1 MKDFI
6 IVGAGSAGS
15 VLARRLSGHGTVT
28 LIEAGPPDHWWD
40 YRIHMPAALS
50 QVLSSKW
57 YNWHY
62 ESEPEPCL
70 DNRKLYCPRGKVMG
84 GSSSVNGMIFVRG
97 NRGDFD
103 RWSSEYGLS
112 DWDYESCLP
121 YFRKSE
127 NALGLSRAS
136 LDRGVR
142 GSEGPLKL
150 SRGEL
155 KTPLFQAWLDAVGQ
169 AGFENVDDFNG
180 RNQEGAGCFDR
191 TIFNGERQNVAKA
204 YLGPVQPAGT
214 LEIIPRA
221 TVTRVIT
228 KNGRATAV
236 DYLQDGKQHR
246 CGGGEVILCGGA
258 INTPHLLMLSGI
270 GDAPALKSQGIPV
283 ISHSPGVGQNL
294 MDHLEIYV
302 QYACNR
308 PVSVYPKT
316 RWFNMPLVGLQWLIA
331 RQGAGATNHFE
342 TGAFLRSGDHVS
354 YPDLQF
360 HFLPIA
366 MDYDG
371 KDQYPGH
378 GFQVHVGPMKPT
390 SRGEITLCSA
400 NPLDSPRIQFNYNAT
415 QADRSVMRSG
425 IRMAD
430 DIVSQSAFDDYRG
443 VRLRPTDELD
453 SDNQLDRFVRQFA
466 ESAYHPSGTCRMGID
481 DAAVVDAAGLVRGV
495 SGLRV
500 VDASIMP
507 EITNGNLN
515 APVVMM
521 AEKISDS
528 ILSQE
533 APRFTSP

>member
-1 MKDFI
+1 MNDFI
-6 IVGAGSAGS
+6 VVGAGSAGC
-15 VLARRLSGHGTVT
+15 VMARRLSEHGKVT
-28 LIEAGPPDHWWD
+28 LIEAGPSDHRWD
-40 YRIHMPAALS
+40 YRLHMPAALS
-50 QVLSSKW
+50 QVLSSNW

-70 DNRKLYCPRGKVMG
+70 DNRRLYCPRGKVMG
-84 GSSSVNGMIFVRG
+84 GSSSINGMIFVRG

-112 DWDYESCLP
+112 GWDYESCLP

-127 NALGLSRAS
+127 NALGLTEEL
-136 LDRGVR
+136 LDPNFR
-142 GSEGPLKL
+142 GSDGLLKL

-155 KTPLFQAWLDAVGQ
+155 KTPLFQAWLDAAGQ
-169 AGFENVDDFNG
+169 AGYSSTDDFNG
-180 RNQEGAGCFDR
+180 PSQEGAGCFDR
-191 TIFNGERQNVAKA
+191 TIFKGERQNVAKA
-204 YLGPVQPAGT
+204 YLGPIQQAGSP
-214 LEIIPRA
+214 EVIRRA
-221 TVTRVIT
+221 TVTRVVT
-228 KNGRATAV
+228 ENGRATGV
-236 DYLQDGKQHR
+236 EYLQGGKQHK
-246 CGGGEVILCGGA
+246 CEGGEVILCGGA

-270 GDAPALKSQGIPV
+270 GDAAGLKSHGIPV

-302 QYACNR
+302 QYECNK

-316 RWFNMPLVGLQWLIA
+316 RWFNMPVVGLQWLLT
-331 RQGAGATNHFE
+331 RQGAGSTNHFE
-342 TGAFLRSGDHVS
+342 TGAFLRSGDNVP

-371 KDQYPGH
+371 KDQYQGH

-390 SRGEITLCSA
+390 SRGEVTLCSA
-400 NPLDSPRIQFNYNAT
+400 NPLEAPRIQFNYNAT
-415 QADRSVMRSG
+415 EADRSVMRSG
-425 IRMAD
+425 IRMAN
-430 DIVSQSAFDDYRG
+430 DIVSRSAFDDYRG
-443 VRLRPTDELD
+443 TRLRPTDDID
-453 SDNQLDRFVRQFA
+453 SDDQLDRFVRQFA
-466 ESAYHPSGTCRMGID
+466 ESAYHPSGTCRMGVD
-481 DAAVVDAAGLVRGV
+481 DGAVVDAAGLVRGV

-528 ILSQE
+528 ILN
-533 APRFTSP
+533 

>member
-1 MKDFI
+1 MNDFI
-6 IVGAGSAGS
+6 VVGAGSAGC
-15 VLARRLSGHGTVT
+15 VMARRLSEHGNVT
-28 LIEAGPPDHWWD
+28 LIEAGPSDHSWD
-40 YRIHMPAALS
+40 YRLHMPAALS

-112 DWDYESCLP
+112 GWDYESCLP

-127 NALGLSRAS
+127 TALGLPEAS
-136 LDRGVR
+136 LDPNFR
-142 GSEGPLKL
+142 GSDGPLKV

-155 KTPLFQAWLDAVGQ
+155 ETPLFQAWLDA
-169 AGFENVDDFNG
+169 AGEAGYSATADFNG
-180 RNQEGAGCFDR
+180 QTQEGAGRFDR
-191 TIFNGERQNVAKA
+191 TIFKGERQNIAKA
-204 YLGPVQPAGT
+204 YLRSPQPLGS
-214 LEIIPRA
+214 LKVIRRA
-221 TVTRVIT
+221 TVTRVVT
-228 KNGRATAV
+228 ENGRATGV
-236 DYLQDGKQHR
+236 EYLQGGKQHK
-246 CGGGEVILCGGA
+246 CTAGQVILCGGA
-258 INTPHLLMLSGI
+258 VNTPHLLMLSGI
-270 GDAPALKSQGIPV
+270 GDASGLKSHGIPV

-308 PVSVYPKT
+308 PVSLYPKT
-316 RWFNMPLVGLQWLIA
+316 RWFNMPAVGLQWLLA
-331 RQGAGATNHFE
+331 RKGAGATNHFE
-342 TGAFLRSGDHVS
+342 AGAFLRSSASVP

-371 KDQYPGH
+371 KDQYEGH

-390 SRGEITLCSA
+390 SRGEVTLCSS
-400 NPLDSPRIQFNYNAT
+400 NPLEAPRIQFNYNAT
-415 QADRSVMRSG
+415 EADRSVMRSG

-443 VRLRPTDELD
+443 TRLRPTVDID
-453 SDNQLDRFVRQFA
+453 SDDHLDRFVREFG
-466 ESAYHPSGTCRMGID
+466 ESAYHPSGTCRMGVD
-481 DAAVVDAAGLVRGV
+481 DGAVVDAAGLVRGV

-528 ILSQE
+528 MLN
-533 APRFTSP
+533 